1 MKAQLT
7 NDHRKLESTITINPR
22 AHPGSFALNSVKSR
36 AAARA
41 LLEGRPKPEI
51 VFSLADSPRPRFV

>member
-1 MKAQLT
+1 MKVQQT
-7 NDHRKLESTITINPR
+7 NDHRKLESTITINPGP
-22 AHPGSFALNSVKSR
+22 HPGSFALNSVKSR

-41 LLEGRPKPEI
+41 LLESRPKPEI